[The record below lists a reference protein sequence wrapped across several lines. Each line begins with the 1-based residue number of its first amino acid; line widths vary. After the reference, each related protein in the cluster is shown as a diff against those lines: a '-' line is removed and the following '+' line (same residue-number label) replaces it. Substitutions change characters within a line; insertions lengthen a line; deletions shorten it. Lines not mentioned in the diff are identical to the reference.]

1 MPYKYV
7 AYNNDKKLV
16 TGTIDV
22 TSEGMAEQAIQR
34 AGYRLL
40 SLESVGTRVTL
51 QRLMPSLFGIKTG
64 DVIFFSRQM
73 ATLIETGTTI
83 PTALQLL
90 QEQVSNTAL
99 KVIVGTIIED
109 VRSGSSFS
117 EALERHPDA
126 FPQIYRRMV
135 GVGEQ
140 TGNLEVVLR
149 QAANY
154 MEKEKLLVKKVSRAM
169 IYPVIILLLALGV
182 VTLMLTFAL
191 PSMVDMFDEFNADL
205 PVTTRLLIAI
215 TNGFATY
222 KLHLLAVVLAIAGAA
237 VWGVKQP
244 VGRRSLDKVLLK
256 MPLIGPVCLLREIS
270 HICRTMSMLVHAA
283 LPMPE
288 IMDITVQTTGN
299 TAVAESVEDV
309 RTKMLQG
316 QGLSQPMSQHQVFP
330 RLLVQTVAVG
340 EETGTLDSNLATL
353 ADSYEGEVDE
363 RVNKLVSMMEPCLM
377 LGMGVVV
384 GFIVISVIMPMYS
397 IMGKVE

>member
-1 MPYKYV
+1 MAYRYV
-7 AYNNDKKLV
+7 AYNSDKKLI

-22 TSEGMAEQAIQR
+22 TSESVAEQAIQR

-40 SLESVGTRVTL
+40 SLRSVGTRVTM
-51 QRLMPSLFGIKTG
+51 QRLMPSLFGVKVG

-73 ATLIETGTTI
+73 ATLIQTGTTI

-90 QEQVSNTAL
+90 QEQVANTAL
-99 KVIVGTIIED
+99 RGVIAAIIED

-117 EALERHPDA
+117 QAIERHPDA
-126 FPQIYRRMV
+126 FPQVYRRML

-149 QAANY
+149 QAATY
-154 MEKEKLLVKKVSRAM
+154 LEKERTLVKKVSKAM
-169 IYPVIILLLALGV
+169 IYPSVVLLLALGV

-191 PSMVDMFDEFNADL
+191 PSMVDMFDEFGADL
-205 PVTTRLLIAI
+205 PVTTKLLIAI
-215 TNGFATY
+215 SNGFASY

-237 VWGVKQP
+237 SWGVKQP
-244 VGRRSLDKVLLK
+244 AGRRNLDRLLLK
-256 MPLIGPVCLLREIS
+256 MPLMGSVSLLREIS
-270 HICRTMSMLVHAA
+270 HFCRTMAMLVHAA

-288 IMDITVQTTGN
+288 IMDIILQTTKN
-299 TAVAESVEDV
+299 TAVAEALEDV

-316 QGLSQPMSQHQVFP
+316 QGLSQPMAQNQVFP

-340 EETGTLDSNLATL
+340 EETGTLDANLAAL
-353 ADSYEGEVDE
+353 ADSYEYEVDE
-363 RVNKLVSMMEPCLM
+363 KISKLVSMMEPALM
-377 LGMGVVV
+377 LFMGVVV

-397 IMGKVE
+397 VMGKMG